1 MSKLYLLADLAWTA
15 TWPLVL
21 LLLMVGCAPRPEL
34 DPPAD
39 EAAGAATVSPGMAC
53 GALFAAGVATP
64 PAAASVLC
72 ETATGPLLVPS
83 IPCKDGGALWQV
95 SGPGVKVAGWG
106 RAGQP
111 FNATDDLQDPA
122 WLAALADCTGGA

>member
-1 MSKLYLLADLAWTA
+1 MSKLYLLADAAWTF

-34 DPPAD
+34 EPPAD
-39 EAAGAATVSPGMAC
+39 LAGAGTVSPRTAC
-53 GALFAAGVATP
+53 GALFADGAATP

-72 ETATGPLLVPS
+72 ETAAGPLLVPS
-83 IPCKDGGALWQV
+83 IPCKDGGALWQI
-95 SGPGVKVAGWG
+95 SGPGVKVAGGG

-111 FNATDDLQDPA
+111 FRATDDLRDPA